1 MSELKKLEV
10 PLGPMRQLKDHAMAI
25 FELVNE
31 KQTGVYVL
39 NNGRVA
45 GVMMTREQYEAL
57 LGANHIEVPVVSPMK
72 QIDLL

>member
-10 PLGPMRQLKDHAMAI
+10 PLVPMRQLKDHAMAI
-25 FELVNE
+25 FELANE

-57 LGANHIEVPVVSPMK
+57 LGANHIEVPVIQPMK